1 MSDNNDTKISDEL
14 LKLKQVKKRT
24 DPNDKINKRLFNMN
38 DDQHN
43 ADKLFICEKIFK
55 NKSHENTVS
64 QEILT
69 PISLDYS
76 KYMEK
81 IMAEKPR
88 FDAFDREVCFACIS
102 EQTAGNK
109 FTTVNALYRNMT
121 GDDKMRRPTEQMIQ
135 RIKTSLSKLTF
146 SEVTIDLSEVCV
158 KYGFR
163 KPGSKV
169 ILHSAIVP
177 GKYTEDRVNGQ
188 TSILVEFYEPSP
200 LFAAAEIK
208 NYQILTYDKK
218 LLNVP
223 IRNTPDIITIKAY
236 ILRRVL
242 EIIAHNMIPT
252 ITFDDVFEKNNLLLV
267 EPKQKMRLR
276 NNICKMFDFWKK
288 LHLISEYKVNKDS
301 HIPVSISFSYS
312 VSKNTKI
319 QNISNR

>member
-1 MSDNNDTKISDEL
+1 MSNNNDTKISDEL

-55 NKSHENTVS
+55 NKFNGNTAS
-64 QEILT
+64 EEILT

-88 FDAFDREVCFACIS
+88 FNAFDREVCFACIA

-109 FTTVNALYRNMT
+109 FTTVDAIYRNMT
-121 GDDKMRRPTEQMIQ
+121 GDTQRRRPTEQMIE
-135 RIKTSLSKLTF
+135 RIKDSLSKLTF
-146 SEVTIDLSEVCV
+146 SEVVIDLTEVCI

-163 KPGSKV
+163 KPGSVV

-177 GKYTEDRVNGQ
+177 GQYTVDKVNGQ
-188 TSILVEFYEPSP
+188 TSIVVEFYKPSP

-223 IRNTPDIITIKAY
+223 IRNTPDIITVKAY

-252 ITFDDVFEKNNLLLV
+252 ITFDDVFEKNNLSLV

-276 NNICKMFDFWKK
+276 NNICKMFDFWIKEK
-288 LHLISEYKVNKDS
+288 LITSYKVNKDG
-301 HIPVSISFSYS
+301 HLPISISFSYF
-312 VSKNTKI
+312 VPKDNKVKNI
-319 QNISNR
+319 ANR